1 MALAG
6 APVVVYLKAT
16 NAAAVAGDEV
26 NGLNNVGY
34 SPTVDLLDVTDFQ
47 DTSGFKL
54 KLAGLKDG
62 SVSISG
68 DYEPSDAPQQLVPS
82 SWSSGASVWATL
94 HFNPSGSAGTKG
106 FQVECKVESF
116 EITAGVDG
124 KVEFSASLSFT
135 GAPVAV

>member
-68 DYEPSDAPQQLVPS
+68 DYEPSDAPQGLVPS